1 MYAFASINCLLLA
14 LRWLQMLQV
23 YESLG
28 VMLIITFRSE
38 KPEIAVLRQGRIEKR
53 LVRNAWHSTIARISY
68 CPCQFYC

>member
-38 KPEIAVLRQGRIEKR
+38 TPEIAIFRQGRIEKR
-53 LVRNAWHSTIARISY
+53 LVRNAWHSTIAHILY
-68 CPCQFYC
+68 CLCQFYD